1 MIDLDAIV
9 QDIRYN
15 DYPPDQVIVTTSD
28 FFAMVEEIKALRERL
43 RALAQPPPITSVA
56 TSHVSEPKLY
66 RHRLDGTRL
75 VRLLTYNLTTH
86 KYHVE
91 FYNGDG
97 SPCHLNGYID
107 YAEMQTM
114 YDLHNPVNGGSVS

>member
-1 MIDLDAIV
+1 MIDLDAV
-9 QDIRYN
+9 VRDIRYN
-15 DYPPDQVIVTTSD
+15 DYPHDQVIVDTSD
-28 FFAMVEEIKALRERL
+28 FYALVDEIKALREQV
-43 RALAQPPPITSVA
+43 RALTAPSVPVQPQA
-56 TSHVSEPKLY
+56 TKPSYY
-66 RHRLDGTRL
+66 RHRLDANRL

-91 FYNGDG
+91 FYKGDG

-114 YDLHNPVNGGSVS
+114 YDLHNPVNNGAGQAS